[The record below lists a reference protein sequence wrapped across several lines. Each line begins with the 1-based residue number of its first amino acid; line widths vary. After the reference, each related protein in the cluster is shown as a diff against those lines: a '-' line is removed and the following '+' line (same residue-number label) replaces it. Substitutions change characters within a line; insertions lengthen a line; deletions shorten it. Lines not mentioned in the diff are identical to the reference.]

1 MELSRGPKKRRILMA
16 AVAVGLVL
24 AAHAAGAR
32 ADAGP
37 VLPMLTEKP
46 LVVWRFHNVSGALD
60 AFTETRVGRQVRQSP
75 LLDSILE
82 LRRSALCFGAAV
94 LADFSEETV
103 ERLLKGEIALVVL
116 PSSGSPDGEPSV
128 ALVWSLGDDAAM
140 VRNALEERVIPR
152 LQAGNVRL
160 SVGVEG
166 AGKAALLHVWQGAKS
181 LYVRVV
187 DGALVLGTAKAVDK
201 FSPSR
206 TVPEWASA
214 EASDGTVSS
223 VLLNLEPVWAA
234 ARATGRPDQAER
246 LRASGIAAVRDV
258 RAATAVAAGGFKDT
272 IVARLESEVGGL
284 LNSLISLEP
293 GTSGCASVI
302 PPEYALMA
310 AWQIESGERFYELI
324 EDLVRRTRGE
334 AGLQEFRQ
342 TMGSVGL
349 VFGIDVGG
357 ELMPA
362 IGNEVFVAVRLP
374 DMATLPA
381 GAAPRK
387 QDVARIFGFAVRD
400 AAALREIIR
409 RFAASA
415 QAQQAGWELTTEQY
429 RDAEVYTLA
438 NAIEQSR
445 LCLAILGR
453 FLVCSESADWLKDS
467 VRAVADGRVLAAD
480 TQYGAVLA
488 QLPSQTNA
496 LFYVDTRP
504 LRELVMAIVR
514 MKGRGEA
521 EAFQPLIEQA
531 VPHLGGYGLAAVY
544 SGDQV
549 RVEGYGDV
557 PAAFLAF
564 NAALLGAMK

>member
-1 MELSRGPKKRRILMA
+1 MERSRGLKTRWILMA
-16 AVAVGLVL
+16 AVALGFVL

-37 VLPMLTEKP
+37 VLPMLIEKP
-46 LVVWRFHNVSGALD
+46 LVVWRFHDVSGALEEF
-60 AFTETRVGRQVRQSP
+60 AETRVGRQVRQSP

-103 ERLLKGEIALVVL
+103 ERLLRGEIALVVFP
-116 PSSGSPDGEPSV
+116 PSAAPGEEPSV
-128 ALVWSLGDDAAM
+128 ALAWSLGDDAAM

-152 LQAGNVRL
+152 LRAANVRL

-166 AGKAALLHVWQGAKS
+166 AGEAALLHVWEGAKS
-181 LYVRVV
+181 VYVRVV
-187 DGALVLGTAKAVDK
+187 DGVLVLGTAKAVDK

-206 TVPEWASA
+206 SMPEWAPA
-214 EASDGTVSS
+214 EDSNGTVSS
-223 VLLNLEPVWAA
+223 VFLNLEPVWAA
-234 ARATGRPDQAER
+234 ARATGQPGQAER

-258 RAATAVAAGGFKDT
+258 RAATEVAAGGFKDT
-272 IVARLESEVGGL
+272 VVARLESEVGGL
-284 LNSLISLEP
+284 LSSLISLEP

-310 AWQIESGERFYELI
+310 AWQIESGERFYALI
-324 EDLVRRTRGE
+324 EDVVRRTRGE
-334 AGLQEFRQ
+334 PGLQQFRQ
-342 TMGSVGL
+342 QMDAVDL
-349 VFGIDVGG
+349 VFGVNVEG

-362 IGNEVFVAVRLP
+362 IGNEAFVAVQLP
-374 DMATLPA
+374 DVAALPA

-400 AAALREIIR
+400 ADAVREIIR
-409 RFAASA
+409 RFAASP

-429 RDAEVYTLA
+429 RGAEVYTLA
-438 NAIEQSR
+438 NAVEQSR
-445 LCLAILGR
+445 LCLAILDR
-453 FLVCSESADWLKDS
+453 FLVCSESAEWLKDS
-467 VRAVADGRVLAAD
+467 VRAVADGRVLAGDA
-480 TQYGAVLA
+480 QYGAVLA
-488 QLPSQTNA
+488 QLPSEANA
-496 LFYVDTRP
+496 LFYVDTRQ

-531 VPHLGGYGLAAVY
+531 VPHLGGYGLAAVFG
-544 SGDQV
+544 GDEV